1 MPTIL
6 KIDGFRFFFFS
17 NEHEPEHIHIEKGD
31 MYARIELET
40 LKVTDNHKT
49 SSKDLKKMIELVE
62 QKSQSIFFIEFLRNV
77 FLIIFDSRIFANS
90 GYCAKR

>member
-40 LKVTDNHKT
+40 LIVTNSHKT
-49 SSKDLKKMIELVE
+49 SSKDLKK
-62 QKSQSIFFIEFLRNV
+62 
-77 FLIIFDSRIFANS
+77 
-90 GYCAKR
+90 